1 MRPHR
6 MAIHHAAALVEN
18 GFAAALEVFPHP
30 EQPAHAILSST
41 TNAEAKIGGNGVSRG
56 LSAPWADAAKPIRQ
70 IHGHE
75 SCDCVHPL
83 QPRNLL
89 ADIDQT
95 QHDEVSDDSSDS
107 ETFDALTPSVD
118 YESWSADQVRKE
130 CTRRGLKLK
139 ASMKKGERIDVLR
152 RQDVARATYDGIL
165 LGDEGESASTNAVTN
180 QSGDMASRAELDS
193 KSVNDRSRFWQEV
206 RAAFVQQYPR
216 THERN
221 LLLFEDDMF
230 AGADPS
236 VTRSHSASKLLKM
249 SKEVIKNY
257 FIAEQKFTT
266 SGQNEDEFWKFVDKR
281 GAVLYMRK
289 WLTLKPDLINFV
301 KAEKTPSKQKQHK
314 SNEHAEKMVSVVM
327 TYVADRCIELERLS
341 SSTQLQER
349 SQILA
354 ILGDIRRQLGE
365 IDREIANATGETA
378 KRLEEDR
385 TILLVERQT
394 WIDKI
399 HCSTTQ
405 HNS

>member
-1 MRPHR
+1 MKLRLAVMESQGGYQRHGPTQQSPYGR
-6 MAIHHAAALVEN
+6 FM
-18 GFAAALEVFPHP
+18 GMS
-30 EQPAHAILSST
+30 PATASST
-41 TNAEAKIGGNGVSRG
+41 VHLPLQAQTTDIPPQGTV
-56 LSAPWADAAKPIRQ
+56 APLGPA
-70 IHGHE
+70 
-75 SCDCVHPL
+75 SSPL

>member
-1 MRPHR
+1 

-301 KAEKTPSKQKQHK
+301 KGGF
-314 SNEHAEKMVSVVM
+314 
-327 TYVADRCIELERLS
+327 LS
-341 SSTQLQER
+341 EDEEMRALYR
-349 SQILA
+349 AIWQI
-354 ILGDIRRQLGE
+354 
-365 IDREIANATGETA
+365 
-378 KRLEEDR
+378 
-385 TILLVERQT
+385 
-394 WIDKI
+394 
-399 HCSTTQ
+399 
-405 HNS
+405 

>member
-1 MRPHR
+1 MG
-6 MAIHHAAALVEN
+6 MS
-18 GFAAALEVFPHP
+18 
-30 EQPAHAILSST
+30 PATASST
-41 TNAEAKIGGNGVSRG
+41 VHLPLQAQTTDIPPQGTV
-56 LSAPWADAAKPIRQ
+56 APLGPA
-70 IHGHE
+70 
-75 SCDCVHPL
+75 SSPL

-95 QHDEVSDDSSDS
+95 QHDEASDDSNDS

-165 LGDEGESASTNAVTN
+165 LGDEGESASTNAVTKWAKHCWYRLLN
-180 QSGDMASRAELDS
+180 ILFSDEFSTRFSQSGDMASRAELDS

-301 KAEKTPSKQKQHK
+301 KGGF
-314 SNEHAEKMVSVVM
+314 
-327 TYVADRCIELERLS
+327 LS
-341 SSTQLQER
+341 EDEEMRALYRAIWQIWLKKPRQNRSSTR
-349 SQILA
+349 V
-354 ILGDIRRQLGE
+354 
-365 IDREIANATGETA
+365 T
-378 KRLEEDR
+378 
-385 TILLVERQT
+385 
-394 WIDKI
+394 
-399 HCSTTQ
+399 STQ
-405 HNS
+405 RKWFR

>member
-1 MRPHR
+1 
-6 MAIHHAAALVEN
+6 
-18 GFAAALEVFPHP
+18 
-30 EQPAHAILSST
+30 
-41 TNAEAKIGGNGVSRG
+41 
-56 LSAPWADAAKPIRQ
+56 
-70 IHGHE
+70 
-75 SCDCVHPL
+75 
-83 QPRNLL
+83 
-89 ADIDQT
+89 
-95 QHDEVSDDSSDS
+95 
-107 ETFDALTPSVD
+107 
-118 YESWSADQVRKE
+118 
-130 CTRRGLKLK
+130 
-139 ASMKKGERIDVLR
+139 MKKGERIDVLR

-301 KAEKTPSKQKQHK
+301 KGGF
-314 SNEHAEKMVSVVM
+314 
-327 TYVADRCIELERLS
+327 LS
-341 SSTQLQER
+341 EDEEMRALYR
-349 SQILA
+349 AIWQI
-354 ILGDIRRQLGE
+354 
-365 IDREIANATGETA
+365 
-378 KRLEEDR
+378 
-385 TILLVERQT
+385 
-394 WIDKI
+394 
-399 HCSTTQ
+399 
-405 HNS
+405 